1 MPKRKSNQNQTEV
14 RAETIR
20 LLKSGRESWNRWR
33 FEREYVPIS
42 PIGLCLPKADL
53 RGFDLRCCD
62 MRRAVLPRVDA
73 SALVAVRCN
82 LEGADLT
89 EAVLSGAAMGGASLR
104 CVSLHGADLS
114 GTDLTETILDG
125 ADLSQTDLQGADL
138 RGASVENS
146 RLHGAV
152 LGWTM
157 LANVDISRAKGL
169 QQTIHRAPSTLGLD
183 VVERASK
190 RLPEAFLR
198 GVGVAED
205 FISLLS
211 APIGKR
217 QHLPSTFISYSFRN
231 SAFAKKLHDD
241 LQQSGIRCWLAERS
255 LNIGEPIDG
264 TIAETIRS
272 FDALVVVLSA
282 DAIKSSWVQA
292 EVEYAV
298 KKERETHTGLILPL
312 TIDDHATITKR
323 QWVARLCTTRKI
335 GDFTQWQDAG
345 RYAIGFES
353 VLRALGRKGQV
364 TAHPRWR

>member
-1 MPKRKSNQNQTEV
+1 MPSRKSNQRQTET
-14 RAETIR
+14 REETLR
-20 LLKSGRESWNRWR
+20 LLTSGRDSWNRWR
-33 FEREYVPIS
+33 FEHGYVPLS
-42 PIGLCLPKADL
+42 LTDLRLPEADL
-53 RGFDLRCCD
+53 RGFDLRGCE

-89 EAVLSGAAMGGASLR
+89 EAVLSGAAMGGASLGS
-104 CVSLHGADLS
+104 VSLHGADLS
-114 GTDLTETILDG
+114 GTDLTETVLDG

-138 RGASVENS
+138 RGATVEKT

-152 LGWTM
+152 LGWTV

-183 VVERASK
+183 VIERASR
-190 RLPEAFLR
+190 RLPETFLR
-198 GVGVAED
+198 GVGVAEE
-205 FISLLS
+205 FISLLL
-211 APIGKR
+211 APVGKR
-217 QHLPSTFISYSFRN
+217 LHLPSTFISYSF
-231 SAFAKKLHDD
+231 SDSVFAKKLHDD

-264 TIAETIRS
+264 TIAATIRS
-272 FDALVVVLSA
+272 FDAVIVVLSA

-298 KKERETHTGLILPL
+298 RKERETHTGFILPL
-312 TIDDHATITKR
+312 TIDDRAIVTKR
-323 QWVARLCTTRKI
+323 QWVARLCATRKI

-345 RYAIGFES
+345 RYAIGFEA
-353 VLRALGRKGQV
+353 VLRALGGKGQV